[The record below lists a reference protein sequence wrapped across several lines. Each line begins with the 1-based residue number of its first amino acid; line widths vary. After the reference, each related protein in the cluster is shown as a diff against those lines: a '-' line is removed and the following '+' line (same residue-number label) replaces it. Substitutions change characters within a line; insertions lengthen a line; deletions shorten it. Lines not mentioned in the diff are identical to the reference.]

1 MPMIKISSKNRDE
14 GIDRFEIEHA
24 IHILEEAEK
33 IMKNDKLMA
42 KVGPAIKK
50 KKDGLAAVERDF
62 FGKR

>member
-1 MPMIKISSKNRDE
+1 MIKISGDKEN
-14 GIDRFEIEHA
+14 GTIDRFDIEHA

-33 IMKNDKLMA
+33 IMKNEKLMA
-42 KVGPAIKK
+42 KVGPAIRK